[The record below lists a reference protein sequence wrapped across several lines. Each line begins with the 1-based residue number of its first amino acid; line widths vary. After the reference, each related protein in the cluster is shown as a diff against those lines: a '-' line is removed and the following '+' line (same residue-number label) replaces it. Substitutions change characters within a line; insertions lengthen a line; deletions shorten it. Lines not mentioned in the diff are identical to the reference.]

1 MLRRIGAT
9 LAGMLLAFAVIVIVE
24 MIGNALY
31 PLPPGVDPKNP
42 ESIARAMRNVPAA
55 ALIVVVIGWTAGAL
69 LGSWLA
75 ARIARSVWPAVIVG
89 ALVVC
94 GAVANMLTIPHPLW
108 MWISS
113 LVLVALVTLA
123 GAGLGS
129 RGRAS
134 S

>member
-1 MLRRIGAT
+1 
-9 LAGMLLAFAVIVIVE
+9 
-24 MIGNALY
+24 

-42 ESIARAMRNVPAA
+42 ESIARAMHNVPAA

-94 GAVANMLTIPHPLW
+94 GAVADMLTIPHPLW